1 MNIGFIGL
9 GLMGRP
15 MAINIARGGHT
26 LHIWARRAA
35 ALEPFAQL
43 GAHAH
48 VSAAEVAKHADLLF
62 MCVADAPD
70 VETVLPAPSAMVRW
84 SAPGTC
90 RRKSSSS
97 DLRRSPLSGWFASSV
112 IADEDRWAKSA
123 SWRSWLSIACAT
135 SLLTA
140 RASLRN

>member
-70 VETVLPAPSAMVRW
+70 VEEV
-84 SAPGTC
+84 C
-90 RRKSSSS
+90 
-97 DLRRSPLSGWFASSV
+97 
-112 IADEDRWAKSA
+112 
-123 SWRSWLSIACAT
+123 
-135 SLLTA
+135 
-140 RASLRN
+140 